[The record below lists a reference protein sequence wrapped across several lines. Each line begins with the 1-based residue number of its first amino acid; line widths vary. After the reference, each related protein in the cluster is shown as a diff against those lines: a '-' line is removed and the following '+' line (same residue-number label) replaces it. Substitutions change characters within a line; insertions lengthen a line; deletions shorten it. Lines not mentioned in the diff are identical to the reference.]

1 MPQAR
6 FRLQL
11 PPIRAICTFRS
22 FAATRRKAGIRD
34 APRHMPK
41 RFGGHPEHRRKQ
53 GTAEHLRLL
62 RSPVSVERRRP
73 RMDAAALPAPAARLT
88 GRGSGR
94 RRLSALWHEPARAA
108 MRPCVE
114 PSTSARLGDRGEAA
128 RFAAA
133 SAGLRPPERDRSG
146 STKPSATIGHA
157 CRRVSAGLPSAN
169 DCTGSGYSC
178 NTRHAAGLRIDCCDC
193 ANIRYRLMRACQQR
207 CWPLNRKIMA
217 GSEPSHMAHGPISIQ
232 RRTHARTI

>member
-1 MPQAR
+1 M
-6 FRLQL
+6 
-11 PPIRAICTFRS
+11 S
-22 FAATRRKAGIRD
+22 
-34 APRHMPK
+34 K
-41 RFGGHPEHRRKQ
+41 RFDGRPEHRRKQ

-62 RSPVSVERRRP
+62 RSPMSVERMQRCAN
-73 RMDAAALPAPAARLT
+73 AATLPAPAARLT

-108 MRPCVE
+108 MRPRVE

-133 SAGLRPPERDRSG
+133 SAGLRPLGAGRSC
-146 STKPSATIGHA
+146 STRLSASIGRA

-169 DCTGSGYSC
+169 DCAGSGYSC
-178 NTRHAAGLRIDCCDC
+178 NTLRAAGLRLDCCDC

>member
-41 RFGGHPEHRRKQ
+41 RFGGHSEHRRKQ

-73 RMDAAALPAPAARLT
+73 RVDAATLPAPAARLT

-94 RRLSALWHEPARAA
+94 RTLSALWHEPARAA

-114 PSTSARLGDRGEAA
+114 PSTSARGWAI
-128 RFAAA
+128 
-133 SAGLRPPERDRSG
+133 AGKQPDSPPQALVCGPRSG
-146 STKPSATIGHA
+146 IAAVRRGFRRQSDAPVGA
-157 CRRVSAGLPSAN
+157 CRQACRV
-169 DCTGSGYSC
+169 
-178 NTRHAAGLRIDCCDC
+178 
-193 ANIRYRLMRACQQR
+193 
-207 CWPLNRKIMA
+207 
-217 GSEPSHMAHGPISIQ
+217 
-232 RRTHARTI
+232 RTIAPGPAIPATPAILRGCALMVTIA